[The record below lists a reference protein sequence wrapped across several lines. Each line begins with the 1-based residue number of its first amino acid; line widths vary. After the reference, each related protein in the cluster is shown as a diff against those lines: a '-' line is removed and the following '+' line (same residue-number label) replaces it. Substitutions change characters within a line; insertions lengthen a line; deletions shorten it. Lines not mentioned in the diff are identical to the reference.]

1 MQLNK
6 LNNIIFL
13 KEPESNIIKEAFIM
27 LKDNVNIQET
37 LGDNIDNFKLGRID
51 IQKEAEQIINSKIDE
66 ENLKYEKFKIDK
78 LEKKIKK
85 LKVINVLFL
94 IAFIFLKFF

>member
-13 KEPESNIIKEAFIM
+13 KEPDSNIIKEAFVI

-37 LGDNIDNFKLGRID
+37 LIDDIDKFKLDKID
-51 IQKEAEQIINSKIDE
+51 IQKEAEQIINSRIDE
-66 ENLKYEKFKIDK
+66 ENLKYKNFKMNK

-85 LKVINVLFL
+85 LKLINILLL
-94 IAFIFLKFF
+94 IIFVFLKIF